1 MATVSTNSIVP
12 SVPHATIDDLY
23 RVEGKA
29 ELINGRIVR
38 YMPTGHLPATV
49 AAEIFVHLRAHAKQT
64 GIGVAHTDNLAYALP
79 RQLKNGRHS
88 FSPDA
93 SYYVG
98 PLPANRM
105 CFIEGAP
112 TFAVEVRSEGDYTP
126 AAEREIAAKR
136 ADYFEAGTLVVWD
149 VDPQARTIRAY
160 SVSAPT
166 QPIVYRVGDVASAEP
181 AVPGWTVAVAEIFA
195 A

>member
-12 SVPHATIDDLY
+12 SAPSATIDDLY

-38 YMPTGHLPATV
+38 FMPTGHLSATV
-49 AAEIFVHLRAHAKQT
+49 AAEIFVYLRAYVKQT
-64 GIGVAHTDNLAYALP
+64 GKGVAHADNVGYALP
-79 RQLKNGRHS
+79 HAIKSGRQS
-88 FSPDA
+88 FCPDA
-93 SYYVG
+93 SYYNG
-98 PLPANRM
+98 PLPENRM
-105 CFIEGAP
+105 RFIEGAP

-149 VDPQARTIRAY
+149 VDPQARTIRSYAA
-160 SVSAPT
+160 SAPT
-166 QPIVYRVGDVASAEP
+166 QPVLYRVGEIASAEP
-181 AVPGWTVAVAEIFA
+181 AVPGWTVPVAEIFA

>member
-12 SVPHATIDDLY
+12 SVPRATFDDLY

-38 YMPTGHLPATV
+38 YMPTGDLPSAVSSEILV
-49 AAEIFVHLRAHAKQT
+49 ALRAYAKRT
-64 GIGVAHTDNLAYALP
+64 GVGVARGDNTGYAL
-79 RQLKNGRHS
+79 RRALKNGRLS

-93 SYYVG
+93 SYYDG

-105 CFIEGAP
+105 RFIEGVP

-149 VDPQARTIRAY
+149 VDPQAQTIHAY
-160 SVSAPT
+160 TASAPT
-166 QPIVYRVGDVASAEP
+166 QPTVFRVGDIASAEL